1 MNAPKDRRGEYQQL
15 LNQLSRTGWISEGYA
30 QNRGPGAGGPCFQWT
45 RKVKGKTVSVALSQE
60 QFAAMQQ
67 AIENWKQTKKIIKRM
82 QQLSREEIFTTL
94 PGTKRRK
101 PLTKKVL
108 GLI

>member
-1 MNAPKDRRGEYQQL
+1 MTSQNRLRQYQQL
-15 LNQLSRTGWISEGYA
+15 LEQLSRSGWISEGHA

-45 RKVKGKTVSVALSQE
+45 RKVKGKTVSVALSEE
-60 QFAAMQQ
+60 QFNALQQ
-67 AIENWKQTKKIIKRM
+67 AIENWKKTRKIIKRM

-101 PLTKKVL
+101 PLSKKVL
-108 GLI
+108 GII